1 MAIQNRTEFLAKLS
15 SNLGRQ
21 RPERVELPNWSIA
34 PQWTVYENL
43 TQDELVNEL
52 VEQCVNIH
60 TEVKITSLSDLTAT
74 LQSILTEWDS
84 KSIIYSNDERFD
96 EYGLS
101 EYLTGQEKLSIRK
114 WDSDH
119 KQENIDFARTAD
131 VGITFSDIALAESGT
146 VVLFNDGIKG
156 RPVSLLP
163 ESYIAIIPKSTIV
176 PRLTQAMKT
185 IHELNDRGEQ
195 IAPCLNFISG
205 PSNSADIEM
214 NLVVGVHGPIR
225 TTYIIVDDK

>member
-21 RPERVELPNWSIA
+21 RPEHVELPNWSIA

-60 TEVKITSLSDLTAT
+60 TEVKITSLSELTAT

-101 EYLTGQEKLSIRK
+101 EYLAGQEKLSIQK

-146 VVLFNDGIKG
+146 VVLFNDGLKG

-195 IAPCLNFISG
+195 LAPCLNFISG